1 MHETPLTQKAI
12 QADPVAAKI
21 IDTMIPL
28 GIGDASSVALPYE
41 FLANPANDY
50 MSGASLDKSGGLGAA
65 LMMPNRMVAAVR
77 GNLGSEKN
85 P

>member
-1 MHETPLTQKAI
+1 
-12 QADPVAAKI
+12 
-21 IDTMIPL
+21 MIPL
-28 GIGDASSVALPYE
+28 GIGDASSVVLPYV

-50 MSGASLDKSGGLGAA
+50 MSGASLDVFGGLGAA
-65 LMMPNRMVAAVR
+65 QMMPDRVVAAVR